1 MGCAIHSQKNV
12 SQRTV
17 CRLIQILGQKT
28 NSNLCDYQ
36 IGWCCLSSN
45 LENML
50 HLSDKFIKSWILLI
64 FGEQCRMFY
73 LKVGQNSKLGK
84 TILAS
89 FSVFLPLV
97 TMIICY
103 IAIFIKIRLVKN
115 ELQSYFSKYNEK
127 DIQVLKIF
135 SILFA
140 SYLIA
145 TMPFLIMEILYTMH
159 VTIPKNL
166 KHTIYTIQ
174 MILFSTQ
181 PVLNTFVYAF
191 HNKVYKPAYIKLY
204 RDIRS
209 QSRWFNSFY
218 PG

>member
-1 MGCAIHSQKNV
+1 
-12 SQRTV
+12 
-17 CRLIQILGQKT
+17 
-28 NSNLCDYQ
+28 
-36 IGWCCLSSN
+36 
-45 LENML
+45 
-50 HLSDKFIKSWILLI
+50 
-64 FGEQCRMFY
+64 MFY

-84 TILAS
+84 TIIAS
-89 FSVFLPLV
+89 FAVFLPLV
-97 TMIICY
+97 TMIFCY

-115 ELQSYFSKYNEK
+115 ELQSHYSKFNEK

-145 TMPFLIMEILYTMH
+145 TMPYILMEILYT
-159 VTIPKNL
+159 TRNL
-166 KHTIYTIQ
+166 KLTIYTIQ
-174 MILFSTQ
+174 MILFSIQ
-181 PVLNTFVYAF
+181 PVVNTFVYAF

-204 RDIRS
+204 QDIRS

>member
-1 MGCAIHSQKNV
+1 MGCAIQSQKIV

-97 TMIICY
+97 TMIFCY

-115 ELQSYFSKYNEK
+115 ELQSHFSKYNEK
-127 DIQVLKIF
+127 DIQVMKIF

-145 TMPFLIMEILYTMH
+145 TMPYILMEILYT
-159 VTIPKNL
+159 TRNL
-166 KHTIYTIQ
+166 KLTIYTIQ